1 MFIFGPL
8 WLVVIV
14 TVIYYLVK
22 IGNRPMP
29 VVRNIYYCPKCTAV
43 VNYGT
48 QFCAS
53 CGTPIALG
61 RCSSCGGHLSEGAR
75 FCAQCGT
82 TAIEQLAPGPSN
94 AMKAARQLEY
104 DKKEKILGLVIL
116 GIAGVVVLG
125 IFSQIIFRWL

>member
-29 VVRNIYYCPKCTAV
+29 VVRNVYYCPKCTAV
-43 VNYGT
+43 VSYGT

-53 CGTPIALG
+53 CGTLIALG
-61 RCSSCGGHLSEGAR
+61 RCSSCSGEVSEGAR

-82 TAIEQLAPGPSN
+82 AAIQQLAPGPSS
-94 AMKAARQLEY
+94 AMKAAQRRVY
-104 DKKEKILGLVIL
+104 NKAEKILAVVICSLAGIVIL
-116 GIAGVVVLG
+116 VM
-125 IFSQIIFRWL
+125 IFS